1 MGFKEML
8 QLIFLFSFVL
18 IGYGV
23 EGGRNSSS
31 KVAVKTIKAEY
42 GQIFDC
48 VDINKQPAFDHP
60 LLRNHKIKMS
70 PSSLP
75 KVIEVKEHSSIA
87 VSLGIELM
95 DGGCPLGTVPIRRI
109 EKEVLTRAKSATN
122 FGKRY
127 SSNAETLSNDQ
138 PNNRFATQM
147 SYKGKF
153 YGTRADLNVWEP
165 TVIGNQTSYTYMA
178 VTDVLQVGILVGW
191 AVDHKIYNDFRPH
204 LSTTW
209 KNGKTECEDILCPGF
224 VQVSPDIPLG
234 AAFKTI
240 SSYNGT
246 QYSLIL
252 AVYKDPVT
260 KDWWL
265 LFGNDN
271 KKVGYW
277 PNALFSS
284 TFTDHATIVQW
295 GGGVTNAGIEPW
307 PQMGS
312 GHFADEGFKHASY
325 VGQMKYILENGDT
338 QDVDH
343 YRLSSAVDAPKCYTL
358 KPIDSKSYP
367 TVHSFF
373 FGGPG
378 GNC

>member
-109 EKEVLTRAKSATN
+109 EKEALTRAKSATN

-209 KNGKTECEDILCPGF
+209 KVCLKSNLILCH
-224 VQVSPDIPLG
+224 
-234 AAFKTI
+234 
-240 SSYNGT
+240 
-246 QYSLIL
+246 
-252 AVYKDPVT
+252 
-260 KDWWL
+260 
-265 LFGNDN
+265 
-271 KKVGYW
+271 
-277 PNALFSS
+277 PN
-284 TFTDHATIVQW
+284 
-295 GGGVTNAGIEPW
+295 
-307 PQMGS
+307 
-312 GHFADEGFKHASY
+312 
-325 VGQMKYILENGDT
+325 
-338 QDVDH
+338 
-343 YRLSSAVDAPKCYTL
+343 
-358 KPIDSKSYP
+358 
-367 TVHSFF
+367 
-373 FGGPG
+373 
-378 GNC
+378 